1 MRSLI
6 AAFFS
11 RGIVVLIFWLIT
23 ILVCVQT
30 MYKSSFTVGASALVA
45 CALCYAG
52 AAGFM
57 GSLIA
62 RREKKYRAF
71 ERALASNKPG
81 LVVLVCRIVSLRALA
96 AFIATHLG
104 AELVERHGAEHRD
117 PLAEHPERH
126 PDRSL
131 AALASDPR
139 ITCCGLMPVTA
150 WQTS

>member
-52 AAGFM
+52 AAGFY
-57 GSLIA
+57 GIA
-62 RREKKYRAF
+62 
-71 ERALASNKPG
+71 
-81 LVVLVCRIVSLRALA
+81 
-96 AFIATHLG
+96 
-104 AELVERHGAEHRD
+104 
-117 PLAEHPERH
+117 
-126 PDRSL
+126 DR
-131 AALASDPR
+131 
-139 ITCCGLMPVTA
+139 
-150 WQTS
+150 

>member
-30 MYKSSFTVGASALVA
+30 MYRSSFMVGASALFA

-62 RREKKYRAF
+62 RREKKYRAVDLAAIGAI
-71 ERALASNKPG
+71 ALAIIAAGSALMIWSGFWMRIFDVKVDG
-81 LVVLVCRIVSLRALA
+81 LVWAL
-96 AFIATHLG
+96 LG
-104 AELVERHGAEHRD
+104 ALSAVVVVRKED
-117 PLAEHPERH
+117 
-126 PDRSL
+126 
-131 AALASDPR
+131 AL
-139 ITCCGLMPVTA
+139 
-150 WQTS
+150 